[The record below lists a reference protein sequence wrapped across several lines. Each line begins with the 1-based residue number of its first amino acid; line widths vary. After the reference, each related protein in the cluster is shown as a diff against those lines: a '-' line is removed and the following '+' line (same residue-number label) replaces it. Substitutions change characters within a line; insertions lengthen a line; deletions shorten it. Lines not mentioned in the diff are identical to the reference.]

1 MPFFQV
7 VLPYR
12 HSLAIRSLN
21 THVDVIVGLGNPG
34 PRYART
40 RHNLGFDVIDA
51 LASRYH
57 ILLCSH
63 EAEAQCGEGRLGSRS
78 ILLAKPQTYMNRSGR
93 SVAGLVQRY
102 LRAEDHL
109 IVIHDDLDLA
119 LGKIKLKH
127 RGGDAGHRGIRSI
140 IEWLGTGEFTRVR
153 MGIGRP
159 AGGTDIIDY
168 VLAPFTAAEMETY
181 EAMVAEAASRV
192 NALLAGPD

>member
-1 MPFFQV
+1 
-7 VLPYR
+7 
-12 HSLAIRSLN
+12 
-21 THVDVIVGLGNPG
+21 VDVIVGLGNPG
-34 PRYART
+34 PRYAHT

-57 ILLCSH
+57 MSLCLH
-63 EAEAQCGEGRLGSRS
+63 EAEAQCRESRLGARS
-78 ILLAKPQTYMNRSGR
+78 IVLAKPQTYMNRSGR

-102 LRAEDHL
+102 LQAEDHL

-127 RGGDAGHRGIRSI
+127 RGGDAGHLGIRSI

-159 AGGTDIIDY
+159 AGDADIIDY
-168 VLAPFTAAEMETY
+168 VLAPFTAAEIEAY

-192 NALLAGPD
+192 DALLAVPDRL

>member
-1 MPFFQV
+1 M
-7 VLPYR
+7 
-12 HSLAIRSLN
+12 
-21 THVDVIVGLGNPG
+21 DVIVGLGNPG

-40 RHNLGFDVIDA
+40 RHNLGFDVIDM

-57 ILLCSH
+57 ILLGSH

-127 RGGDAGHRGIRSI
+127 RGGDAGHLGIRSI

-159 AGGTDIIDY
+159 ADGTDIIDY

-181 EAMVAEAASRV
+181 ETMVAEAASRV
-192 NALLAGPD
+192 EAVLAVPDRS